1 MRLFKSTF
9 TSAADKEATVLV
21 LQKVDLCQG
30 KVECQRTHMMLH
42 FISFEAQANM
52 ILEDFIFDGIVDG
65 VPQPDAIII
74 PFSVTTVERE
84 EGTGLDNLLRGD
96 MHPINKQIFD
106 VADVMEFLTWL
117 QYANLE
123 HIMWLGAME
132 LLIKHL
138 IDADDVDWSKN
149 CFMVLFSNGQIFE
162 MDVMKPLSFG

>member
-1 MRLFKSTF
+1 VRLFKSTF

-21 LQKVDLCQG
+21 LQKVDFCQG

-84 EGTGLDNLLRGD
+84 EGTGLDNLLTC
-96 MHPINKQIFD
+96 IQSTNKFLMLQMLWSFSLGSNMQI
-106 VADVMEFLTWL
+106 
-117 QYANLE
+117 
-123 HIMWLGAME
+123 
-132 LLIKHL
+132 
-138 IDADDVDWSKN
+138 
-149 CFMVLFSNGQIFE
+149 
-162 MDVMKPLSFG
+162 

>member
-1 MRLFKSTF
+1 
-9 TSAADKEATVLV
+9 
-21 LQKVDLCQG
+21 
-30 KVECQRTHMMLH
+30 MMLH

-123 HIMWLGAME
+123 HIM
-132 LLIKHL
+132 
-138 IDADDVDWSKN
+138 
-149 CFMVLFSNGQIFE
+149 
-162 MDVMKPLSFG
+162 